1 MVVKEPEVKL
11 LFQKSVERF
20 RIGDK
25 AQLTMAGA
33 PETQRILMD
42 ISAYYVKAIG
52 TLRLFVGSESGR
64 WSAPMSVDP
73 NNDYEA
79 INLALAETDA
89 IQQELPDFESPEAA
103 VAAWKDKMRGRAD

>member
-1 MVVKEPEVKL
+1 VVVKEPEVKL

-42 ISAYYVKAIG
+42 ISAYYVKGIG
-52 TLRLFVGSESGR
+52 TLRLFIGGESGH

-73 NNDYEA
+73 NNDYTA
-79 INLALAETDA
+79 INIALAEADA
-89 IQQELPDFESPEAA
+89 AEDTLPGFATAEAA
-103 VAAWKDKMRGRAD
+103 VAAWKAKMQGRAD